1 VLVGAWQASGLTAV
15 LAATGLVLGAV
26 YMLWLYRR
34 VVFGRAESQAVLEMA
49 PLARREVMIFV
60 PLALFV
66 IWLGVFPA
74 LLLDVM
80 NPLIAEMIS
89 QLGSLAPASA
99 NAF

>member
-1 VLVGAWQASGLTAV
+1 
-15 LAATGLVLGAV
+15 
-26 YMLWLYRR
+26 
-34 VVFGRAESQAVLEMA
+34 
-49 PLARREVMIFV
+49 MIFV